1 MSSPLT
7 PLAVS
12 TPRSSEGTP
21 VAVTGSPDLH
31 TISSTAR
38 GSSGAGASVLLQQEA
53 LTTLAA
59 LLPTY
64 LPLVPPTE
72 CAALLAILMAL
83 AQTPQPPGPPC
94 PSPAAPSR
102 PSSSPSPTPST
113 SSRPPP
119 PDMALELQRLALQA
133 LTSCCMRCGS
143 APLVLSAEQLQAL
156 QACVLAVLQQSCRG
170 PAQPIESP
178 EHARLYGTLLKLACL
193 VMGESK
199 KAWVPTAAQWVECLR
214 KFFLYGLDPRP
225 LPPHPTPTPPPVA
238 PSLPSSSTRPI
249 SLPPPTRPN
258 SSLPLPHGHP
268 GPPAPPAADQ
278 AAVGRGQD
286 SGHLTKQGSVGQGR
300 PSGGAYC
307 PPHLR
312 RQKAA
317 RSSSEEQGACS
328 DSDASDSEGA
338 AGQGQGVGSDRFN
351 SSRVRLALL
360 SVLQAMAKGDSRALH
375 PHWTSLL
382 PVQQPLQPRPLT
394 PHLITVLLHDPQPKV
409 RSLAASAL
417 SSLLEGAAP
426 KGFLAV
432 ASAGTLAAAGPRAPP
447 FRGFITLSTSLGSLA
462 VCLVASLLHGLLA
475 EGSPLVLAALL
486 RALCSTVAALPLDRL
501 PRQLLPLVL
510 EVLQRCWQRLGGGGA
525 AGVGVGVG
533 VGAEGGSQQGG
544 SAGPPCVRKAAGGGG
559 VGGCGGVGAE
569 LLADMAWLGESAAE
583 SRGLPGPLPAAE
595 LAALQPAYLA
605 CLAEVFGTKQPQSSL
620 AAYLAEGDSGGQQLL
635 AAKGSLG
642 WEAGASSGLAAAEV
656 EEAVQKL
663 APRMRPLMRQL
674 MEAAVSPLPALRI
687 EALAALKGMAGHYP
701 HLLPGMWP
709 LLLKVAALNLAAPA
723 SPSSSPAA
731 SPRAAPG
738 STPRGS
744 SQEQPLYTG
753 ADSPADK
760 ARQLAVKLAAEYLG
774 AWGKLY
780 GLGPPPTDPPGG
792 EEGMAPQLLT
802 RTPLPHSAGP
812 TPASSTAAPSTTTTA
827 TPSTVATDDVLVTT
841 HRSSS
846 SGSWG
851 RPSSERDSGQHT
863 LTAQPTGNQQG
874 GGSTNGQHQHP
885 PSAPSPH
892 LTWPSMAAAALT
904 SLASPTTLQAAQLL
918 LANSQANATLLLLP
932 PPFLPPPAGGGP
944 LAAPSP
950 APGTPHSQPSLHAT
964 SRSQVLIPAPSPDYQ
979 TKSPLLVLAS
989 NPLPG
994 PGPSPGAAL
1003 GARALAALAQG
1014 WQQTLALLI
1023 PAASPPS
1030 PAMVAAAALAA
1041 LAECPSPLFALLP
1054 TPLQH
1059 RCVLLAVEA
1068 AVPGAVQLG
1077 KQPKTDSSQAFP
1089 ALQVTLP
1096 MGQVTP
1102 AVQAAACKA
1111 LGMLGSHP
1119 EVQAEQQLWGQVFAA
1134 VQACLASSVLS
1145 VRIAAAAA
1153 LAMLCSCLPA
1163 AQPPLPT
1170 PPHRLQRNPPAS
1182 PLALAPASL
1191 HSSPPTD
1198 RQSHP
1203 SGCDASVTLVTHK
1216 AGQGHVGWRLPRLCA
1231 AALVVAQGD
1240 VDKVRAHGVA
1250 ALGAL
1255 LAVLPPAALQP
1266 AGMASQS
1273 HFAPPRVTPGSPPPS
1288 GAGLG
1293 GLKSA
1298 DESLGGQEQ
1307 WEQAE
1312 LKLDLSSWVE
1322 EAIGCLQSCLTTGNM
1337 KVQYSACLATQTF
1350 LTNARAL
1357 EIPGMQRSIAP
1368 LLVLL
1373 VMLVRDC
1380 GNFKIRTLAA
1390 ASLGALPSRQAYG
1403 HVFTDALLVLC
1414 NAIDSLDNNVLCTPD
1429 VAGDVTQKVKSGL
1442 PLRAEQQASGDVA
1455 VSHADGGQADH
1466 PPLAPDDESARNFPN
1481 FRYAA
1486 ALNVQLRTS
1495 LLHLLALAEV
1505 QDAGRAKDAV
1515 GKRLELVC
1523 QVLCEE
1529 MASVSASL
1537 GLVQGSSEASSV
1549 LAALPADPFGSETG
1563 TDELH
1568 DQMGTDELHA
1578 GHLAV
1583 GHQLQVAVTAALA
1596 NLRAANKD
1604 SSKNEQ
1610 HNALLASALGRA
1622 RSLAAAGVTLEI
1634 LQRYLQLEQ
1643 NFWAKLVW
1651 GIQAE
1656 LTAMKRK
1663 GSASFWNKL
1672 EPVLHQSHTRA
1683 QPAQMH
1689 TQTRP
1694 DQTRPDQTR
1703 PDQTRPDQTRPDQT
1717 RPDQTRPD
1725 QTRPDQTRPDQTR
1738 PDQTRPDQ
1746 TRPDQTRPDQTR
1758 PDQTRPDQTRP
1769 DQTRPDQTRPDQT
1782 RPAQPS
1788 PAQPSPAQPSP
1799 AQPSPAQPSPAQPSV
1814 TSMPGGFRE
1823 RLLGDPSFPV
1833 KVAIE
1838 CGIGVVTKVTAE
1850 STKRGDSFWPEIDF
1864 VGANVVMAII
1874 ADFMLTWIPAPTLSY
1889 VPRQVSNNALLTFLS
1904 RCPDNAFQRVPAGME
1919 PFTLLQ
1925 RMGAIA
1931 RNGGK
1936 LLGVGFGASM
1946 LGVGITNVLI
1956 ALRQMMDPGWAPPN
1970 KPQDVLA
1977 TSAAYG
1983 VYMSVSSNLRYQLI
1997 AGVIEERGIETI
2009 FKGQH
2014 QLCHV
2019 LSFIVRTANTFVGS
2033 LLWVDFPQ
2041 PPCSQGATQPAASE
2055 PGPSTPPPA
2064 KRIKRTKAEQAAE
2077 PTLPTKCK
2085 GKAKGKA
2092 AEAKPAPRPGR
2103 WLDRD
2108 CNAALNMQRIGE
2120 SRTPTGALLVV
2131 GPA

>member
-1 MSSPLT
+1 MAWLSGSTASSSWRRTLDSLKQDASRGSADYAAVCSALHVLGGHAAVADCVRDPSAYEDLVTVAQQLLSQQASSPTLQGERAFCRLLASLHAAGLSSRVSPRPASILTACLRRWAAGVEGAMSSPLT
-7 PLAVS
+7 PLTVS
-12 TPRSSEGTP
+12 TPPGSEGTP
-21 VAVTGSPDLH
+21 VAAAGSPDLH

-178 EHARLYGTLLKLACL
+178 EHARLYATLLKLACL
-193 VMGESK
+193 VMGENK

-249 SLPPPTRPN
+249 SLPPPPPRPN
-258 SSLPLPHGHP
+258 SSPPLPHGHP
-268 GPPAPPAADQ
+268 GPPATPAADQ
-278 AAVGRGQD
+278 AAVGRGPD
-286 SGHLTKQGSVGQGR
+286 SGHLTKQGSVCQGR

-317 RSSSEEQGACS
+317 RSSSEEQGGCS

-510 EVLQRCWQRLGGGGA
+510 E
-525 AGVGVGVG
+525 
-533 VGAEGGSQQGG
+533 
-544 SAGPPCVRKAAGGGG
+544 
-559 VGGCGGVGAE
+559 
-569 LLADMAWLGESAAE
+569 
-583 SRGLPGPLPAAE
+583 
-595 LAALQPAYLA
+595 PAYLA

-620 AAYLAEGDSGGQQLL
+620 AAYLAEGDLGHCGGQQLL

-674 MEAAVSPLPALRI
+674 LEAAVSPLPALRI

-744 SQEQPLYTG
+744 SQELLLYTG

-780 GLGPPPTDPPGG
+780 GLGPPPTAPPGG

-846 SGSWG
+846 SGSGG
-851 RPSSERDSGQHT
+851 RPSSERDSGQET
-863 LTAQPTGNQQG
+863 LTAQITVNQQG
-874 GGSTNGQHQHP
+874 GGTTNGQHQHQHQHP

-892 LTWPSMAAAALT
+892 LTWPSLAAAALT
-904 SLASPTTLQAAQLL
+904 SLAYPATLQAAQHLL
-918 LANSQANATLLLLP
+918 EDSQANATLLLLP

-944 LAAPSP
+944 LVAPSL
-950 APGTPHSQPSLHAT
+950 ALGTPHSQPSLHAT
-964 SRSQVLIPAPSPDYQ
+964 SRSQVLIPAPSPDNQ
-979 TKSPLLVLAS
+979 TKSRLLVLAS

-1003 GARALAALAQG
+1003 GAWALAALAQG

-1119 EVQAEQQLWGQVFAA
+1119 EVQADQQLWGQVFAA

-1170 PPHRLQRNPPAS
+1170 APHRLQRNPPAS
-1182 PLALAPASL
+1182 HLALAPASL

-1273 HFAPPRVTPGSPPPS
+1273 HFTPPRVTPGSPPPS

-1298 DESLGGQEQ
+1298 DGSLGGQEQ

-1442 PLRAEQQASGDVA
+1442 PLRAEHQASGDVA

-1486 ALNVQLRTS
+1486 ALNVQLRAS

-1596 NLRAANKD
+1596 NLRAANRD

-1622 RSLAAAGVTLEI
+1622 RSLAAAGVG
-1634 LQRYLQLEQ
+1634 LQHLMSGQTQGKTTPGLSEAADIAT
-1643 NFWAKLVW
+1643 FLAKL
-1651 GIQAE
+1651 
-1656 LTAMKRK
+1656 
-1663 GSASFWNKL
+1663 SKL
-1672 EPVLHQSHTRA
+1672 
-1683 QPAQMH
+1683 
-1689 TQTRP
+1689 
-1694 DQTRPDQTR
+1694 
-1703 PDQTRPDQTRPDQT
+1703 
-1717 RPDQTRPD
+1717 
-1725 QTRPDQTRPDQTR
+1725 
-1738 PDQTRPDQ
+1738 
-1746 TRPDQTRPDQTR
+1746 
-1758 PDQTRPDQTRP
+1758 
-1769 DQTRPDQTRPDQT
+1769 
-1782 RPAQPS
+1782 
-1788 PAQPSPAQPSP
+1788 
-1799 AQPSPAQPSPAQPSV
+1799 
-1814 TSMPGGFRE
+1814 
-1823 RLLGDPSFPV
+1823 
-1833 KVAIE
+1833 
-1838 CGIGVVTKVTAE
+1838 
-1850 STKRGDSFWPEIDF
+1850 
-1864 VGANVVMAII
+1864 
-1874 ADFMLTWIPAPTLSY
+1874 
-1889 VPRQVSNNALLTFLS
+1889 
-1904 RCPDNAFQRVPAGME
+1904 
-1919 PFTLLQ
+1919 
-1925 RMGAIA
+1925 
-1931 RNGGK
+1931 
-1936 LLGVGFGASM
+1936 
-1946 LGVGITNVLI
+1946 
-1956 ALRQMMDPGWAPPN
+1956 
-1970 KPQDVLA
+1970 
-1977 TSAAYG
+1977 
-1983 VYMSVSSNLRYQLI
+1983 
-1997 AGVIEERGIETI
+1997 
-2009 FKGQH
+2009 
-2014 QLCHV
+2014 
-2019 LSFIVRTANTFVGS
+2019 
-2033 LLWVDFPQ
+2033 
-2041 PPCSQGATQPAASE
+2041 
-2055 PGPSTPPPA
+2055 
-2064 KRIKRTKAEQAAE
+2064 
-2077 PTLPTKCK
+2077 
-2085 GKAKGKA
+2085 
-2092 AEAKPAPRPGR
+2092 
-2103 WLDRD
+2103 
-2108 CNAALNMQRIGE
+2108 
-2120 SRTPTGALLVV
+2120 
-2131 GPA
+2131 